1 VVDLALR
8 ELADAVVGSTPPP
21 QPFGTYVLSSADP
34 GAELGRAI
42 ERDVFLEFYGN
53 TPELMAAEY
62 GTYEPASVFLCVIDH
77 RRVTP
82 AGAIRMIVPSELGQ
96 KTFVDVE
103 RVWDVPTAQLFARGR
118 RTPDLRRTWDI
129 STLAVAPEYRG
140 RGTEGLI
147 SLALYQATM
156 QLAVACDVDW
166 YVTVLDLV
174 VLDLIQTRTYEPFSR
189 FTGLEPMNYLD
200 SPASLP
206 VYMDVPEFRERVAA
220 ADDTM
225 HALLFEGTG
234 LEEVIANP
242 DWTTSVDR
250 AVSAVAGSAHL

>member
-8 ELADAVVGSTPPP
+8 ELADAIVGPTPPP
-21 QPFGTYVLSSADP
+21 QPFGTYVLAAAHD
-34 GAELGRAI
+34 GAELARAI
-42 ERDVFLEFYGN
+42 ERDVFLEFFGN
-53 TPELMAAEY
+53 TPELMAVEY
-62 GTYEPASVFLCVIDH
+62 GTYEPASLFLCVIDH

-82 AGAIRMIVPSELGQ
+82 AGAIRMIVPSEVGQ

-103 RVWDVPTAQLFARGR
+103 RVWDVPTAELLARAR

-156 QLAVACDVDW
+156 QLAVACDIEW

-174 VLDLIQTRTYEPFSR
+174 VLDLIQTRTFEPFSL
-189 FTGLEPMNYLD
+189 FAGLEPMNYLD

-206 VYMDVPEFRERVAA
+206 VYMDVPDFRQRVRA
-220 ADDTM
+220 ADVTM
-225 HALLFEGTG
+225 HSLLFEGTG

-242 DWTTSVDR
+242 DWTSSVDS
-250 AVSAVAGSAHL
+250 AVSAIGARG